1 MSAVSYRYREFTD
14 EELIVRVW
22 DQESIRDL
30 MGRFAYYEAANR
42 RAEALERFWVK
53 SAENRATASFG
64 RNWGFLR
71 GMEEIEDYY
80 VGRCR
85 FGGVGTA
92 LMHPLST
99 KLLYLAEDGQTA
111 QGLWMGIGY
120 EMAPDTAGRL
130 DARWVSERVAV
141 DFIREGDEWRI
152 WHMFIGTN
160 YVLSAGEDYAA
171 QPVAT
176 RPITRA
182 QGAPD
187 WYVVGR
193 GREKADGEVALFD
206 QIPDW
211 PEREAFLNGREP
223 EEIYSALYNDPLHF
237 PPLPQPYRRFAE
249 TTGYGP
255 EGFAAGYEGRV

>member
-1 MSAVSYRYREFTD
+1 MSFAYREFSD
-14 EELIVRVW
+14 DELIDRVW
-22 DQESIRDL
+22 DQENIRDT

-42 RAEALERFWVK
+42 RREALERFWVQE
-53 SAENRATASFG
+53 SENRATASFG

-71 GMEEIEDYY
+71 GMEEIEAYY

-99 KLLYLAEDGQTA
+99 KLLYLAEDGSTA
-111 QGLWMGIGY
+111 QGMWMGIGY
-120 EMAPDTAGRL
+120 EMAPDSRGEP
-130 DARWVSERVAV
+130 DAKWVSERVAV
-141 DFIREGDEWRI
+141 DFIREGGTWRI

-160 YVLSAGEDYAA
+160 YVLSAGENYRE
-171 QPVAT
+171 QPIAVRTVT
-176 RPITRA
+176 RGEGGPH
-182 QGAPD
+182 

-193 GREKADGEVALFD
+193 GRERTAGPVAQFD

-223 EEIYSALYNDPLHF
+223 EEIYTALYNDPLHF
-237 PPLPQPYRRFAE
+237 PPLPQPYRTFAE
-249 TTGYGP
+249 TVSYGP
-255 EGFAAGYEGRV
+255 AGFSASLEGRV